1 MVSHPQTLLLLE
13 ESELSTNEME
23 KPSKVQ
29 WEEERVDMNGRE
41 EERASW
47 QRREEKGE
55 RRR

>member
-1 MVSHPQTLLLLE
+1 MVSHPQTLLLLKE
-13 ESELSTNEME
+13 PELSTNEME

-41 EERASW
+41 GERASW